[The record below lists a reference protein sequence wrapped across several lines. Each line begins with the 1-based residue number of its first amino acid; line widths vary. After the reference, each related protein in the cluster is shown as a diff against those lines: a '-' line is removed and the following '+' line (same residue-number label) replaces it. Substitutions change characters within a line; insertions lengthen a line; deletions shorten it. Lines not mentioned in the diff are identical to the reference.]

1 MSIDLPSPL
10 SRLTLELGAITFLNP
25 NDFASLIR
33 KSNPLT
39 DRTSPPS
46 PTSPIRTIESEINL
60 SLMLEAMEAI
70 TERSAAGSFTFR
82 PPTKLIN

>member
-25 NDFASLIR
+25 NNFASLIR

-39 DRTSPPS
+39 DRTSPYLTLPYLTL
-46 PTSPIRTIESEINL
+46 PYLTLTYLTLPYL
-60 SLMLEAMEAI
+60 
-70 TERSAAGSFTFR
+70 
-82 PPTKLIN
+82 